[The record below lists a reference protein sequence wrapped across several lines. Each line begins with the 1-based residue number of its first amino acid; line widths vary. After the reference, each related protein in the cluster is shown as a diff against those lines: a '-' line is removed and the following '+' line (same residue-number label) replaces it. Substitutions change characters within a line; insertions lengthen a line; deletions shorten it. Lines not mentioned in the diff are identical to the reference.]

1 MSHIDGGNFM
11 KKLIITVLSM
21 VVCLGLTAC
30 GEKSSNDNPKN
41 KVETE
46 EEKVQEKSNES
57 IKEIELGEKVIV
69 KDVAE
74 FTFKKIKWQE
84 EVKPSNTEGGFTYFE
99 KRNGETF
106 LTVSGELKN
115 LSSSEYDPQYITN
128 VNLQINGKYDFHGDF
143 NCEETEGTG
152 FYGRPKPLQ
161 TLKIMMI
168 IPVSNEV
175 KDEFKNGKITL
186 KMVSDSSKI
195 QSPDDNTAS
204 ETFILNFK

>member
-1 MSHIDGGNFM
+1 M

-21 VVCLGLTAC
+21 IICLGLTAC
-30 GEKSSNDNPKN
+30 GGESTNDNTQN
-41 KVETE
+41 KVENE

-69 KDVAE
+69 KDIAE
-74 FTFKKIKWQE
+74 FTFEKIKWQE
-84 EVKPSNTEGGFTYFE
+84 EVIPSNTEGVFTYFE

-106 LTVSGELKN
+106 LTVSGKLKN
-115 LSSSEYDPQYITN
+115 LSNAEYNPQFITN
-128 VNLQINGKYDFHGDF
+128 VILQINGKYDFNGDF
-143 NCEETEGTG
+143 NCEVTEGTG
-152 FYGRPKPLQ
+152 FHGSPKPLQ
-161 TLKIMMI
+161 TLNVKMI

-195 QSPDDNTAS
+195 QNADDDTAF
-204 ETFILNFK
+204 ETFVLNFK